1 MPHSSHASHAGPVVL
16 LLACCLIPFAASPQA
31 EPTLNDLV
39 AQWSRGSFRS
49 PLMCEVEGELL
60 RGVRRVLIRTE
71 KFASND
77 PQTSLELIDLDPGQA
92 TRCMDATGR
101 QVPNLS
107 GKLQLRR
114 DGHRHPETARRDFL
128 DAVRELRP
136 LDRDDVEA
144 LKQDKAF
151 EFRIVSGNLRV
162 QAVALPPAES
172 RLLDFQGGR
181 ARLSLLFPATD
192 AARALKDFPSGRKL
206 VLTLESR
213 SGEVFVLPLFD
224 PLVPTR

>member
-1 MPHSSHASHAGPVVL
+1 MIRAARNSHEGPMPHSSHASHAGPVVL

-114 DGHRHPETARRDFL
+114 DGHRHPETARRDFK
-128 DAVRELRP
+128 R
-136 LDRDDVEA
+136 A